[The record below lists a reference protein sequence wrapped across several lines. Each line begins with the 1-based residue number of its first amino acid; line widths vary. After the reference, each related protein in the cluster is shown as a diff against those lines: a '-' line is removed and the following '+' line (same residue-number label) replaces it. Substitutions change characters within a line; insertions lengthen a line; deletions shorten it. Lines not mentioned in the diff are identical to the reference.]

1 MSDLTSEL
9 ARMRSRT
16 ETAARLARAE
26 TAARLARAAAG
37 HGGSDER
44 ETRR

>member
-16 ETAARLARAE
+16 ETAARLARE
-26 TAARLARAAAG
+26 AAG